1 RLGRHFQLTRGL
13 LRRTVG
19 TVKAVD
25 GVSFDVRQGETL
37 ALVGESGCGKS
48 TTLTEIMELRTP
60 QFGAMTVLGSDT
72 AELTSKQRR
81 GLRGGLQIVFQ
92 DPVSALDPR
101 LPVYDV
107 LAEPLRTHGWSKR
120 ETNVR
125 VGELMDLVG
134 LNSDHVDRFPEQFS
148 GGQKQ
153 RIAIARALALKPRLV
168 MLDEPVSAL
177 DVSIQAGVVN
187 LPEELQARLGVS
199 FVFVA
204 HDLSV
209 VRHIA
214 DRGGGAYRGRIVRVG
229 DVERV
234 FGNPSHP
241 YTAALLSAAPVPDPE
256 LERERERTLLVGD
269 LPSPTETVEG
279 CPFRT
284 RCPRYRELSDS
295 ERVQCDTVAPELTR
309 EGVIDQQR
317 ACHYPV

>member
-1 RLGRHFQLTRGL
+1 VAGLGRHFELTSGL
-13 LRRTVG
+13 LRRKHG

-48 TTLTEIMELRTP
+48 TTLTEIMELRPP
-60 QFGAMTVLGSDT
+60 QFGSVTVLGKPT
-72 AELTSKQRR
+72 AELDGKQRR
-81 GLRGGLQIVFQ
+81 RLRGELQIVFQ

-107 LAEPLRTHGWSKR
+107 LAEPLRAHGWSKQD
-120 ETNVR
+120 TNAR

-134 LNSDHVDRFPEQFS
+134 LNADHVDRFPEQFS

-153 RIAIARALALKPRLV
+153 RIAIARALAFRSQLV
-168 MLDEPVSAL
+168 MLDDPVSAL

-187 LPEELQARLGVS
+187 LLEELQALLGVS

-214 DRGGGAYRGRIVRVG
+214 DRVAVMYLGRVVEIG

-234 FGNPSHP
+234 FGSPSHP
-241 YTAALLSAAPVPDPE
+241 YTAAL
-256 LERERERTLLVGD
+256 
-269 LPSPTETVEG
+269 
-279 CPFRT
+279 
-284 RCPRYRELSDS
+284 
-295 ERVQCDTVAPELTR
+295 
-309 EGVIDQQR
+309 
-317 ACHYPV
+317 